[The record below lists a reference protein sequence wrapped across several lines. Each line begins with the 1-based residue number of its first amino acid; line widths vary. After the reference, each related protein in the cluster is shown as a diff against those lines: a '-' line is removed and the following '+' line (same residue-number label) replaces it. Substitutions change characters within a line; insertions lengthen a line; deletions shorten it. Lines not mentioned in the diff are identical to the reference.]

1 MKIPKLPFSWW
12 FLMAFSPLPGLF
24 LLTLPWWGI
33 QANNANGR
41 AVQFSVGVCLLIFTP
56 LQVAY
61 GVYRHIKFQ
70 VMIDVVRARGSVA
83 RSVIGVDWARKPET
97 QVTLHYKDGEIVME
111 ESRETAFDD
120 DGGHPKSDDLF
131 ARMQEPGQREKMQA
145 AFEATPDELGKAA
158 VKAANERLQPSSS
171 EGSDETRPA
180 K

>member
-12 FLMAFSPLPGLF
+12 FLIAFSPLPGLF

-41 AVQFSVGVCLLIFTP
+41 SAQVAIGIGMLIWVP
-56 LQVAY
+56 AQVAY

-70 VMIDVVRARGSVA
+70 GVIDAIRARGAIA
-83 RSVIGVDWARKPET
+83 RSIIGGDWARKPET
-97 QVTLHYKDGEIVME
+97 QVTFHYLDGKIVME
-111 ESRETAFDD
+111 ESRESAFDD